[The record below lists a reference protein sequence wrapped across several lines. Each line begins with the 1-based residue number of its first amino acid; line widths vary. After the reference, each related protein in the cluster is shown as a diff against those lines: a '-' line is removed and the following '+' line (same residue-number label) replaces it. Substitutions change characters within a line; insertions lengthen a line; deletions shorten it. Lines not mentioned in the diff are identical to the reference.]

1 MTKTHTISPARLTI
15 DRACEL
21 VEGGYTLHLGDKAV
35 ELITKCREYLDR
47 KIESTTEPLY
57 GITTGFGSLCNI
69 SIGTADPSTPS
80 TFTKSVSSVPV
91 VE

>member
-57 GITTGFGSLCNI
+57 GITVACVRRGRTRVAGNCEDDAFAEGSEPQLR
-69 SIGTADPSTPS
+69 
-80 TFTKSVSSVPV
+80 
-91 VE
+91 